1 MKKLNKSLIL
11 ACLSLMG
18 SGIPTMAT
26 TISND
31 SVNDTKKTVQKV
43 KKSNHEINTDRAK
56 YFFDPGYAVFNLAHS
71 VAMFN
76 DKTEILDQK
85 DKNTNLVAGISNV
98 AATTSCLALRPASNT
113 AGSNL
118 LTGLAPT
125 AVSFVGALATMPS
138 QNKFDDKVS
147 ESDLEE
153 KHMWDPAGASQL
165 FGFCKFIV
173 DIVNTVSRANRINQE
188 EKNKN

>member
-26 TISND
+26 TVSND

-56 YFFDPGYAVFNLAHS
+56 LYVFDPGYAVFNLSHS

-76 DKTEILDQK
+76 DESGTLNQQ
-85 DKNTNLVAGISNV
+85 DKNTNLTVGISNV
-98 AATTSCLALRPASNT
+98 AATTSCLALRPAANT
-113 AGSNL
+113 TISNL
-118 LTGLAPT
+118 MTGLAPT
-125 AVSFVGALATMPS
+125 AISVVGHVATIES
-138 QNKFDDKVS
+138 WDKFKEDKNDS
-147 ESDLEE
+147 LT
-153 KHMWDPAGASQL
+153 KHNAPGPWELSSV
-165 FGFCKFIV
+165 FGFCKYVVDFINM
-173 DIVNTVSRANRINQE
+173 ISRQHRINK
-188 EKNKN
+188 EKESNN